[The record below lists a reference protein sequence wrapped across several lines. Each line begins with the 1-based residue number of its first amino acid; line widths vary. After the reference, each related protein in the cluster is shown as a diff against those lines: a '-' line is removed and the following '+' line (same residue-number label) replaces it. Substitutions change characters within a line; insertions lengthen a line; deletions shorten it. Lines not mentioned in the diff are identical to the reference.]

1 MIEIE
6 AIWPQSICCKFEF
19 PRRWIFPQLLQMLSR
34 LGVKKKKKKG
44 IFFVVV
50 CLESHLLLS
59 RHMAR
64 GRPKT
69 DSANSVVV
77 RSSIV
82 CSAAAVD
89 MNISTDDVV
98 VCMCEST
105 CYVYGCQL
113 YFQLLISI
121 SMYGNCPIGS
131 GVVVLFF

>member
-1 MIEIE
+1 ME

-34 LGVKKKKKKG
+34 LGVKKKG

-64 GRPKT
+64 GRPIT

-77 RSSIV
+77 RIAVSIY
-82 CSAAAVD
+82 
-89 MNISTDDVV
+89 VV
-98 VCMCEST
+98 
-105 CYVYGCQL
+105 QL
-113 YFQLLISI
+113 QLT
-121 SMYGNCPIGS
+121 
-131 GVVVLFF
+131 

>member
-1 MIEIE
+1 MIEME

-64 GRPKT
+64 GRPIT

-77 RSSIV
+77 RIAVSIY
-82 CSAAAVD
+82 
-89 MNISTDDVV
+89 VV
-98 VCMCEST
+98 
-105 CYVYGCQL
+105 QL
-113 YFQLLISI
+113 QLT
-121 SMYGNCPIGS
+121 
-131 GVVVLFF
+131 